1 MKLKSLLKEL
11 DYEVINGDIDI
22 EIKNINYD
30 SRKVSA
36 NDLFVC
42 IKGLKVNGHNYAES
56 AIKGG
61 AIAIICED
69 NIEGYNNETVIIKVK
84 NTRKALAKCA
94 ANFYENPSKKMS
106 MIGVTGTNGKTTTAF
121 MIKEILEKA
130 GKKVGLI
137 GTISNFIGSE
147 KIYTERTTPESLEL
161 QELFKEMVEK
171 DCEYCVMEVS
181 SHSLALDRVYG
192 VEFEVGIFT
201 NLTRDHLDFHKNF
214 KNYFESKALLFERSK
229 ISIVNIDDE
238 YGVKLKER
246 LNKTKVITYAI
257 KNTSDYT
264 ASDEKCESTHIGYKL
279 KYSNKEENFQVGLP
293 GKFNIYNSLGAIAA
307 CINLNIDMKFIK
319 EGISDVVVLGRC
331 EMVGKKYNLPY
342 TIILDYAHTPD
353 GLQNILETARGF
365 TKNRLILVFGCG
377 GDRDKVKRP
386 QMGKIGTDLSDI
398 AVVTSDNPR
407 SEEPAKIIE
416 EIISGVEKKNYITIE
431 NRKEGIRKSIEIAR
445 PGDVIV
451 IAGKGHEDYQILNTG
466 KIHFN
471 EREIVEEIL
480 QSI

>member
-1 MKLKSLLKEL
+1 MKLKGLLKEL
-11 DYEVINGDIDI
+11 EYEVINGSI
-22 EIKNINYD
+22 EIQIQNINYD
-30 SRKVSA
+30 SRKIST

-42 IKGLKVNGHNYAES
+42 IKGFSVDGHNYVKS
-56 AIKGG
+56 AITSG
-61 AIAIICED
+61 ATAIICED
-69 NIEGYNNETVIIKVK
+69 DIEGYNNDTVVIKVK
-84 NTRKALAKCA
+84 NTRIALAKCA
-94 ANFYENPSKKMS
+94 ANFYGNSSKKMK

-161 QELFKEMVEK
+161 HELFKEMVGK
-171 DCEYCVMEVS
+171 NCEYCVMEVS

-192 VEFEVGIFT
+192 VKFEVGIFT

-214 KNYFESKALLFERSK
+214 ENYFESKALLFERSK
-229 ISIVNIDDE
+229 VCIINIDDK
-238 YGVKLKER
+238 YGAKLKER
-246 LNKTKVITYAI
+246 LNETKVVTYSI
-257 KNTSDYT
+257 KNTSDYI
-264 ASDEKCESTHIGYKL
+264 AVDEKCESTHIGYNL
-279 KYSNKEENFQVGLP
+279 RYNNKEENCLVGLP

-307 CINLNIDMKFIK
+307 CRNLNIDMKFIK
-319 EGISDVVVLGRC
+319 EGISEVVVLGRC

-353 GLQNILETARGF
+353 GLKNILQTARGF
-365 TKNRLILVFGCG
+365 TKNKLILVFGCG
-377 GDRDKVKRP
+377 GDRDTVKRP

-407 SEEPAKIIE
+407 TENPSKIIE
-416 EIISGVEKKNYITIE
+416 DIISGVKKKNYIIIE
-431 NRKEGIRKSIEIAR
+431 NRKEGIKKSIEMAKS
-445 PGDVIV
+445 GDVIV
-451 IAGKGHEDYQILNTG
+451 IAGKGHEDYQILSTG

-471 EREIVEEIL
+471 EREIVDEIL

>member
-94 ANFYENPSKKMS
+94 ANFYKNPSKKMS